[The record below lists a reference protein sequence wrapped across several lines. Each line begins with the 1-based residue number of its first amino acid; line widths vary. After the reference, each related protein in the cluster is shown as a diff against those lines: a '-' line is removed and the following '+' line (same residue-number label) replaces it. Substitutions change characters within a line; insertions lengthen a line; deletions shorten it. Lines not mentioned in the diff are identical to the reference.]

1 MPGFGDWDPN
11 LHPRGFHGRFIKK
24 FKLAPWLDHLLKS
37 STPRTFQSD
46 GQAAQFNFNAARVQP
61 GGAFN
66 ELELRR
72 LRMDWDEAADHMR
85 AGEMDPLTQ
94 QYADMVSKRMHPTKE
109 GLILG
114 RTFTPEALGLT
125 PQQLNETD
133 PNGIIRMTG
142 NTITDKAF
150 SPTHLGSDMSHG
162 PGKIT
167 MRIAVPQGVN
177 VAHIGEN
184 RNDRGV
190 LLDKDQKL
198 LVTRVYPDG
207 SGGWYMTAVAEPSGV
222 TTGSPNELVPGRKGA
237 NLTPEQRQARI
248 SGPSVMPQPAEPPSA
263 PAQQVN
269 IAGKESVL
277 PGPPQE
283 QTPARQAARQAR
295 RAGYQQ
301 ARANEGEAPLPSQ
314 PQAVAPTPS
323 PAPPAG
329 VGERTEPVHGPIG
342 GVPTEGKSASEIAN
356 TPAETPAAPAA
367 PAPQASA
374 ASFKQEFQGRGLQS
388 PTAGPQRK
396 EFNDAYLGVTSGK
409 KDPADA
415 LRELDADIEKNKT
428 LLSGPEGKVPHE
440 ELRANVTK
448 QEKLADLIAEH
459 FNTPRAHK
467 PETAAPTPEAAPAK
481 KGFSSVKELTP
492 SERSAYDSLDQ
503 SGRSKYLARRRAG
516 QGHAS
521 ALAGAKGEK
530 APAKAAEKAAPAPKA
545 PTPTSQTEKNAAAA
559 ARRAETGE
567 QKPTVNPVNVKPG
580 DKVLVRKNAAGDW
593 ERTTTKTGA
602 TPLTVERV
610 ETGAMVS
617 NGRTRRGYILHGTG
631 PDGERIQTTAHSGN
645 TAFRRHEEKA
655 PVKAAEKAAK
665 AVPEKAPEAPKVSS
679 FQKEVRKKAGLP
691 EEMPGR
697 KRVPNEVQARAAEA
711 GLPNTVTALRQA
723 AREKK
728 IRGFSTMNK
737 EQLQRALLG
746 EEVGTGGKLGA
757 ISPAKLTPHLV
768 EAKSGQEANA
778 LLEEH
783 TIADLRALAKENDI
797 SLKGAT
803 TKDRMKDAILK
814 GLRGPEGAALRPEKP
829 LTSLDED
836 IKGIKVPGDAKSIV
850 DGVNPDDPDSLRNAS
865 DELEAMAKAAD
876 NPTDAGRLQSLSDA
890 MGMRAQVI
898 SGVEAPPRSTK
909 ATKAAKKALPAKK
922 LSVHQERVRKQHIA
936 DGMDEAEARR
946 LAEEAP
952 TRAPAGTKAA
962 TAKRVAERKAAGL
975 PTPREEGAPGP
986 KLTAP
991 RKAAAPGPTVAR
1003 EGLTPGGETGPAVGT
1018 PARAAKARE
1027 LKLAREGLAPSG
1039 RTGPKIQSRDLAP
1052 AAPDAAEIKRVLR
1065 EQTENPISREEADG
1079 LLRGLSK
1086 AELLDQADGLNIPR
1100 AKSLTKDQ
1108 LRRQIV
1114 DATVGHKL
1122 DSIATRG
1129 FQGTRP
1135 GQEVPSTGRAAELVE
1150 ASRLNKERTDAI
1162 QKARMAHPEAPP
1174 AAVKATRA
1182 KVAEDIP
1189 DGSVGTRG
1197 AERIDN
1203 SARFNEFQQ
1212 GWNKAMNKVPIPD
1225 KTSQGSLDE
1234 IHKDVASGKIT
1245 PEEGIRR
1252 LESDISLNQDEI
1264 TDINRT
1270 IRAGNLTDAETNDLR
1285 TKRDKLV
1292 TSVAGQETASR
1303 YMHEHFGKER
1313 VTVPEVLDQ
1322 VKETQGQTWWDNL
1335 NKEDPEEFRRIL
1347 KEETGLDAKGGNAQE
1362 IFQDAL
1368 KQTIK
1373 GELDKRAAA
1382 KEARNAQQVAR
1393 EAAKAKAVEEFSPGG
1408 AKHLDAKAIAGDLNI
1423 DQRHI
1428 DMAQA
1433 DLNQGMSPAKVAE
1446 KVRFGANRLADSN
1459 AIRHGAH
1466 PTGTSP
1472 EAKAVQD
1479 EAYRKGAE
1487 EVANLRQFADRIA
1500 EAKRPR
1506 VARAPAKAA
1515 AESITEAKKATKEPA
1530 VRKELAKAE
1539 AAVKEAGDEAEK
1551 LKQRVLDR
1559 HQKAWDAST
1568 TRAEAEQAATNM
1580 RQDLLLSEIRDW
1592 AKPMGITG
1600 RSKEDI
1606 LKKAVERRFGGGGDI
1621 LSGEPGVRPE
1631 VARVNSR
1638 MEAGKRVKTIGAAL
1652 SDVDELLNNGAS
1664 ERAVSHRVQSS
1675 ELGRSDPELAQRIER
1690 AALAGDQTE
1699 LDRIASE
1706 HGLTRNTGPIGTVE
1720 PFEPGKHRGMGDSS
1734 PRKGQAVQVVSPGY
1748 QGTVEGRT
1756 FQAHPAGVLEAT
1768 PEQRQQMLERLGQQR
1783 RDEIA
1788 NLPAETRAAVIGR
1801 LQRQRENNAAVRAA
1815 KRTPAKAAVSEL
1827 PTNKEEEVAANLAR
1841 LNAAKAVKAAPKAE
1855 AGTPTSRAFE
1865 SQLANATSTD
1875 QGRHILESMGNKK
1888 GPYQELAKQ
1897 VGVEVRPGDSIAK
1910 MREGILRQTV
1920 TRRLEHD
1927 AYLRRANP
1935 VTSTGAPELGKL
1947 EGAAL
1952 AKSAPAKK
1960 TAVAAIREAKA
1971 AKKATPSTGEGAALL
1986 AKGGFN
1992 EPFISAE
1999 VTPPRN
2005 ADAALA
2011 RERSAPVKR
2020 AHVNFNESTSP
2031 ATFNRESDLRAPNG
2045 SWSSD
2050 QGLIHMDSEIGQLW
2064 QDLAKDNR
2072 VPTTDLNKITVVGQ
2086 ELARGDIS
2094 LNEANARL
2102 NTIRNGLPEGA
2113 VKNRFTSALSD
2124 LSGPKKPDV
2133 SVPDNTPQSVKDW
2146 LEKVADTPTF
2156 NKARPGHDKTPFE
2169 ELQDLVKEVS
2179 EGKRPL
2185 GAESKLGAIGN
2196 MHESTDGYY
2205 ALRRDAG
2212 KVFST
2217 PEARKWFMTRPGAEP
2232 AKATPAPAKAAKK
2245 AAKAAPTVTK
2255 AELRS
2260 PVPKAGNEAPS
2271 APKANVTAK
2280 GLTPGEGV
2288 PTSTFL
2294 NLQNRLGSG
2303 KSQDLRTLDRYARVP
2318 GDYSKVPDLYRKI
2331 LQQLQQA
2338 GVGPDDPVRKAFE
2351 KWFTDHFS

>member
-1 MPGFGDWDPN
+1 MVKWERDMAGLGALWDPN

-24 FKLAPWLDHLLKS
+24 FKLAPWLDHVLKS
-37 STPRTFQSD
+37 FAPRQFQTDS
-46 GQAAQFNFNAARVQP
+46 QAAQFNFNAAHASP
-61 GGAFN
+61 GGAFS

-72 LRMDWDEAADHMR
+72 VRTDWDEASDHMR
-85 AGEMDPLTQ
+85 AGQIDPTTKAFMDTMDRHM
-94 QYADMVSKRMHPTKE
+94 APTKE

-114 RTFTPEALGLT
+114 RTFGPEALGLT
-125 PQQLNETD
+125 PQQLNESD
-133 PNGIIRMTG
+133 PNGITRMMG
-142 NTITDKAF
+142 NTITDKAY
-150 SPTHLGSDMSHG
+150 SPMHLGSDMSHG

-167 MRIAVPQGVN
+167 MRVAVPPGVR
-177 VAHIGEN
+177 VAHLGEN

-190 LLDKDQKL
+190 AIDKEQKL

-207 SGGWYMTAVAEPSGV
+207 QGGWYMTAVAEPPNA
-222 TTGSPNELVPGRKGA
+222 TTGTPTELVQGRKGA
-237 NLTPEQRQARI
+237 NLTPAQREARI
-248 SGPSVMPQPAEPPSA
+248 GGPSVMPQPAEPPSA

-283 QTPARQAARQAR
+283 QTPARAAAREAR

-301 ARANEGEAPLPSQ
+301 ARANEGQPPSAPQ

-329 VGERTEPVHGPIG
+329 VGQRTEPVHGPIG

-356 TPAETPAAPAA
+356 TPAGAPPAPVALAPT
-367 PAPQASA
+367 PQASA

-396 EFNDAYLGVTSGK
+396 EFNNAYLGVTSGK

-428 LLSGPEGKVPHE
+428 LLAGPEGKVPHE
-440 ELRANVTK
+440 ELQANITK
-448 QEKLADLIAEH
+448 QEKLANLIAEH
-459 FNTPRAHK
+459 FNAPRAHK
-467 PETAAPTPEAAPAK
+467 PEIAPAPAK
-481 KGFSSVKELTP
+481 KGFTSVKELTP

-516 QGHAS
+516 QDHAS
-521 ALAGAKGEK
+521 ALTGAKGEK
-530 APAKAAEKAAPAPKA
+530 APAKAVEKAVPAPAKA
-545 PTPTSQTEKNAAAA
+545 GVPRTFQTEKNAAAA
-559 ARRAETGE
+559 ARRAETGQ
-567 QKPTVNPVNVKPG
+567 QKPTVNPVNMKPG
-580 DKVLVRKNAAGDW
+580 DKVLVRKNDAGEW
-593 ERTTTKTGA
+593 VRTTTKTGA
-602 TPLTVERV
+602 TPLTVDRV
-610 ETGAMVS
+610 ETGAMAS
-617 NGRTRRGYILHGTG
+617 KGGRTRRAYILHGTG
-631 PDGERIQTTAHSGN
+631 PNGEKIQTVAHAGN
-645 TAFRRHEEKA
+645 TAFKRHEEKA
-655 PVKAAEKAAK
+655 PVKAAEKVAK
-665 AVPEKAPEAPKVSS
+665 AVPEKVAKAAPAKVAKVAKAAPAAKAVS
-679 FQKEVRKKAGLP
+679 EVQTRADAAGLP
-691 EEMPGR
+691 T
-697 KRVPNEVQARAAEA
+697 
-711 GLPNTVTALRQA
+711 TVTALRQA

-746 EEVGTGGKLGA
+746 EEVNASGKVGA
-757 ISPAKLTPHLV
+757 IAPDKLTPHIR
-768 EAKSGQEANA
+768 EATSGQAANA

-783 TIADLRALAKENDI
+783 TVADLKALAKHNGID
-797 SLKGAT
+797 LKGIT
-803 TKDRMKDAILK
+803 TKDRIKEAILQDI
-814 GLRGPEGAALRPEKP
+814 RGPEGGTLRPEKP
-829 LTSLDED
+829 LTSLSED
-836 IKGIKVPGDAKSIV
+836 IRGVKVPGDAKSIV
-850 DGVNPDDPDSLRNAS
+850 DGVNPDDPESLRSAS
-865 DELEAMAKAAD
+865 DQLETMAKAAD
-876 NPTDAGRLQSLSDA
+876 NPTDAGRLQKLSDA

-898 SGVEAPPRSTK
+898 SGVEAQAPTK
-909 ATKAAKKALPAKK
+909 KVTKAAAKAAPTKK
-922 LSVHQERVRKQHIA
+922 LSVHQERIRKQHIA
-936 DGMDEAEARR
+936 DGMSEAEARR

-952 TRAPAGTKAA
+952 VRAPAGTKAA
-962 TAKRVAERKAAGL
+962 TAKRIAAKKAAAL
-975 PTPREEGAPGP
+975 PGPREEGAPGP

-991 RKAAAPGPTVAR
+991 RKAATPGPVVAR
-1003 EGLTPGGETGPAVGT
+1003 EGLAPSGETGPAVGT

-1027 LKLAREGLAPSG
+1027 LKLAREGLVPSG
-1039 RTGPKIQSRDLAP
+1039 ETGPQITRGRTQAEILQQSKLGGAQL
-1052 AAPDAAEIKRVLR
+1052 APDAAEIKRILR
-1065 EQTENPISREEADG
+1065 EQTDTPISRAEADG
-1079 LLRGLSK
+1079 LLRGLTK
-1086 AELLDQADGLNIPR
+1086 AQLMDQADGLNIPR
-1100 AKSLTKDQ
+1100 ARTLTKDN
-1108 LRRQIV
+1108 LRREIV
-1114 DATVGHKL
+1114 DATVGRKI
-1122 DSIATRG
+1122 DSQASRGFIEARPGSINEPPTPEQIATQARL
-1129 FQGTRP
+1129 QPAKATK
-1135 GQEVPSTGRAAELVE
+1135 EAVAKAE
-1150 ASRLNKERTDAI
+1150 K
-1162 QKARMAHPEAPP
+1162 AHPEAPP

-1182 KVAEDIP
+1182 KVAKDIP

-1197 AERIDN
+1197 SEPIDN

-1270 IRAGNLTDAETNDLR
+1270 IRAGGLSEAETNDLR
-1285 TKRDKLV
+1285 TKRDKLI

-1313 VTVPEVLDQ
+1313 VTVPEVQGKIIDA
-1322 VKETQGQTWWDNL
+1322 QGQKWWDNL

-1347 KEETGLDAKGGNAQE
+1347 KEETGLDAKGSNAQE

-1382 KEARNAQQVAR
+1382 KEARNAQKAAR

-1423 DQRHI
+1423 EQRHI
-1428 DMAQA
+1428 DAAQG
-1433 DLNQGMSPAKVAE
+1433 DLNQGMSPAKAAQNI
-1446 KVRFGANRLADSN
+1446 RDRAQRMSDAN
-1459 AIRHGAH
+1459 AIINGGVDSSRI
-1466 PTGTSP
+1466 SP
-1472 EAKAVQD
+1472 EHKAELDQK
-1479 EAYRKGAE
+1479 YRAGAE
-1487 EVANLRQFADRIA
+1487 EVANLRQLADKVA

-1506 VARAPAKAA
+1506 VTRTPAKAA
-1515 AESITEAKKATKEPA
+1515 AEDLAKAKEAVKEPAAKKAVT
-1530 VRKELAKAE
+1530 RAE
-1539 AAVKEAGDEAEK
+1539 AAVKASGEEAAA
-1551 LKQRVLDR
+1551 LKARILDR
-1559 HQKAWDAST
+1559 HQKAWDSAT

-1592 AKPMGITG
+1592 AKPQGITG

-1606 LKKAVERRFGGGGDI
+1606 LKKALDRRFNAAN
-1621 LSGEPGVRPE
+1621 LPPE
-1631 VARVNSR
+1631 QKIRAVNDRMARGQRASNVAQL
-1638 MEAGKRVKTIGAAL
+1638 L
-1652 SDVDELLNNGAS
+1652 SDVEELNRNGAS
-1664 ERAVSHRVQSS
+1664 ERAIRSRVQS
-1675 ELGRSDPELAQRIER
+1675 RV
-1690 AALAGDQTE
+1690 ALAKRDQGNVPEDLASRLEEAAVSKNQAE
-1699 LDRIASE
+1699 LDQIAQE
-1706 HGLTRNTGPIGTVE
+1706 FGLTRNTADIGSVE
-1720 PFEPGKHRGMGDSS
+1720 PFDPVRHASMGNENL
-1734 PRKGQAVQVVSPGY
+1734 RKGQAVTIHSPGY
-1748 QGTVEGRT
+1748 AGVTDGRN
-1756 FQAHPAGVLEAT
+1756 FQAKRAGVLAAS
-1768 PEQRQQMLERLGQQR
+1768 PEENQAMLERLGRQR
-1783 RDEIA
+1783 REEIA
-1788 NLPAETRAAVIGR
+1788 NLPAETRAAVLGR

-1815 KRTPAKAAVSEL
+1815 KKAPAKVAVPEL
-1827 PTNKEEEVAANLAR
+1827 TTNKQEEVAANMAR
-1841 LNAAKAVKAAPKAE
+1841 LNAAKAVKAAPATKTLPHRQ
-1855 AGTPTSRAFE
+1855 TPKQIIE
-1865 SQLANATSTD
+1865 QLKTATTV
-1875 QGRHILESMGNKK
+1875 EEGNKILSTLPQSK
-1888 GPYQELAKQ
+1888 AQYRAMANEVGIEVAAKDTMAQ
-1897 VGVEVRPGDSIAK
+1897 MHDK
-1910 MREGILRQTV
+1910 ILRRTV
-1920 TRRLEHD
+1920 TTRLEHG
-1927 AYLRRANP
+1927 AYVRLGG
-1935 VTSTGAPELGKL
+1935 GAPSEVT
-1947 EGAAL
+1947 
-1952 AKSAPAKK
+1952 K
-1960 TAVAAIREAKA
+1960 TAVAATREARA
-1971 AKKATPSTGEGAALL
+1971 AKKAAPSAGEGAATL

-1992 EPFISAE
+1992 EPFIRAE

-2011 RERSAPVKR
+2011 RERSVPVKR
-2020 AHVNFNESTSP
+2020 AHVSFNESTSP

-2102 NTIRNGLPEGA
+2102 NAIRNGLPEGA

-2196 MHESTDGYY
+2196 VHESTDGYY

-2245 AAKAAPTVTK
+2245 TAKAAPTVTK
-2255 AELRS
+2255 AELRN
-2260 PVPKAGNEAPS
+2260 PVAKVGAEAPKAPE
-2271 APKANVTAK
+2271 ANVTAH

-2288 PTSTFL
+2288 PVSNFL
-2294 NLQNRLGSG
+2294 ALQNKLGSG
-2303 KSQDLRTLDRYARVP
+2303 RSGDLRTLDRYARVP
-2318 GDYSKVPDLYRKI
+2318 GDYNKIPDLYRRV

-2351 KWFTDHFS
+2351 KWFKDHFS

>member
-207 SGGWYMTAVAEPSGV
+207 SGGWYMTAVAEPSGA

-263 PAQQVN
+263 PPQQVN

-283 QTPARQAARQAR
+283 QTPARQAAREAR

-301 ARANEGEAPLPSQ
+301 ARANEGNAPAAPQ

-356 TPAETPAAPAA
+356 TPAEAPPAPAA
-367 PAPQASA
+367 PAPAPTQTFRQA
-374 ASFKQEFQGRGLQS
+374 FQEAGLQS
-388 PTAGPQRK
+388 PSRGKQRA
-396 EFNDAYLGVTSGK
+396 EFNDAYLGVASGK

-415 LRELDADIEKNKT
+415 LRDLDADIEHNKVR
-428 LLSGPEGKVPHE
+428 LNEHNGDNQDPA
-440 ELRANVTK
+440 ELRENIK
-448 QEKLADLIAEH
+448 RQEALADLIARH
-459 FNTPRAHK
+459 TGAPRGHKSTGPATPPEG
-467 PETAAPTPEAAPAK
+467 PETTTPAK
-481 KGFSSVKELTP
+481 KGFTSVKELTP
-492 SERSAYDSLDQ
+492 SERSAYDRLDQ

-516 QGHAS
+516 QDHAS
-521 ALAGAKGEK
+521 ALTGAKGEK
-530 APAKAAEKAAPAPKA
+530 VPAKAAEKAAPAPKA

-559 ARRAETGE
+559 ARRAEIGE
-567 QKPTVNPVNVKPG
+567 QKPTVNPVNMKPG
-580 DKVLVRKNAAGDW
+580 DKVLVRKNAAGEW

-631 PDGERIQTTAHSGN
+631 PDGERIQTIGHAGN
-645 TAFRRHEEKA
+645 TAFKRHEEKA
-655 PVKAAEKAAK
+655 PAKAAEKVAK
-665 AVPEKAPEAPKVSS
+665 AVPEKAPEAAKATPAKVA
-679 FQKEVRKKAGLP
+679 KVAKAAP
-691 EEMPGR
+691 AA
-697 KRVPNEVQARAAEA
+697 KAVSEVQTRADEA

-876 NPTDAGRLQSLSDA
+876 NPTDAGRLQNLSDA

-898 SGVEAPPRSTK
+898 SGVEAPPRPTK
-909 ATKAAKKALPAKK
+909 TAKVAKKALPAKK

-962 TAKRVAERKAAGL
+962 TAKQVAARKAAGL

-1027 LKLAREGLAPSG
+1027 LKLAREGLVPSG

-1052 AAPDAAEIKRVLR
+1052 GDRVMVERDSEGQLVPEMVRGDKAAFPVDVVKQNDDGSVRVRDNAGNEMDTVPEAPRGTSYRKETPTEARRAAKAATPGEQLTRGRSREEVLQQSKIGGAQAAPDAAEIKRVLR

-1108 LRRQIV
+1108 LRREIV
-1114 DATVGHKL
+1114 DATVGRKL

-1234 IHKDVASGKIT
+1234 IHKDVGSGKIT

-1285 TKRDKLV
+1285 TKRDKLI

-1322 VKETQGQTWWDNL
+1322 VKENQGQKWWDNL

-1347 KEETGLDAKGGNAQE
+1347 KEETGLDAKGSNAQE
-1362 IFQDAL
+1362 IFQNAL

-1373 GELDKRAAA
+1373 KGLDERAAA
-1382 KEARNAQQVAR
+1382 KEARNAQKASR
-1393 EAAKAKAVEEFSPGG
+1393 EAAKAKAIEEFSPGG
-1408 AKHLDAKAIAGDLNI
+1408 PKHLDAKAIAGDLNI

-1428 DMAQA
+1428 DAAQA
-1433 DLNQGMSPAKVAE
+1433 DLNQGMSPAKAAE
-1446 KVRFGANRLADSN
+1446 KARFRANRMADSN
-1459 AIRHGAH
+1459 AIINGIGPGNER
-1466 PTGTSP
+1466 P
-1472 EAKAVQD
+1472 EQE

-1487 EVANLRQFADRIA
+1487 EVANLRQFADKIA

-1506 VARAPAKAA
+1506 VTRTPAKAA
-1515 AESITEAKKATKEPA
+1515 AEDLAKAKEAVKEPAAKKAVA
-1530 VRKELAKAE
+1530 RAE

-1606 LKKAVERRFGGGGDI
+1606 LKKAVDRRFGGGGDI

-1690 AALAGDQTE
+1690 AAVAGDQGE

-1706 HGLTRNTGPIGTVE
+1706 HGLTRNTGPVGSVE
-1720 PFEPGKHRGMGDSS
+1720 PFEPGKHRGMGDTS

-1748 QGTVEGRT
+1748 QGTVEGRA

-1815 KRTPAKAAVSEL
+1815 KRTPAKAL
-1827 PTNKEEEVAANLAR
+1827 PPEPSQTREQEVAANLAR
-1841 LNAAKAVKAAPKAE
+1841 LNAAKAVKK
-1855 AGTPTSRAFE
+1855 
-1865 SQLANATSTD
+1865 
-1875 QGRHILESMGNKK
+1875 
-1888 GPYQELAKQ
+1888 
-1897 VGVEVRPGDSIAK
+1897 V
-1910 MREGILRQTV
+1910 
-1920 TRRLEHD
+1920 
-1927 AYLRRANP
+1927 
-1935 VTSTGAPELGKL
+1935 
-1947 EGAAL
+1947 
-1952 AKSAPAKK
+1952 APAK
-1960 TAVAAIREAKA
+1960 TAVTATREAKA
-1971 AKKATPSTGEGAALL
+1971 AKKAAPSAGESAAVL

-1992 EPFISAE
+1992 EPFIS
-1999 VTPPRN
+1999 
-2005 ADAALA
+2005 DKG
-2011 RERSAPVKR
+2011 PVKR
-2020 AHVNFNESTSP
+2020 AYVSFNESTSP
-2031 ATFNRESDLRAPNG
+2031 ATFNREGDLRAPNG

-2064 QDLAKDNR
+2064 QDLAKDDR
-2072 VPTTDLNKITVVGQ
+2072 VPTADLNKITVVGQ

-2102 NTIRNGLPEGA
+2102 NNIRNGLPEGA

-2156 NKARPGHDKTPFE
+2156 NKARPGHNKTPFE
-2169 ELQDLVKEVS
+2169 ELQDIVREVS

-2185 GAESKLGAIGN
+2185 GAESNLGAIGN
-2196 MHESTDGYY
+2196 VHESTDGYY

-2217 PEARKWFMTRPGAEP
+2217 PEARRWFMTRPSAGQPE
-2232 AKATPAPAKAAKK
+2232 ATPAPAKAAKK

-2294 NLQNRLGSG
+2294 TLQNRLGSG